1 MTPLSKLLRE
11 TATYIDSDI
20 LILRSLIMRSMMQTA
35 ASKTVRAEDIMGG
48 RIMDAV
54 GVAETAGSAAIVA
67 ALNEAAAKLESEG
80 K

>member
-11 TATYIDSDI
+11 AAAYIEGDI
-20 LILRSLIMRSMMQTA
+20 FILRPLIMRSMAQTPA
-35 ASKTVRAEDIMGG
+35 FKTARAEDIMGG
-48 RIMDAV
+48 RILDAV
-54 GVAETAGSAAIVA
+54 GVAETAGAAAIAA